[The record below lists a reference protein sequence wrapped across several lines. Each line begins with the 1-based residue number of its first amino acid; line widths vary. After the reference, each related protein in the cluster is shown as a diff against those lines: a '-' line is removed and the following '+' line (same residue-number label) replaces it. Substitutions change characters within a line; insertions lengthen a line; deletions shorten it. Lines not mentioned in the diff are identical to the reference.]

1 MNEPRIYLSDHYV
14 KKFFPDYYV
23 GLKEETDT
31 EFNEETKTDDVIDT
45 YLVGFMTPFENN
57 KAGEKRRTT
66 VDEWA
71 KGQQVYDY
79 KTKSYKQN
87 KVIVARVIDNKP
99 GQFIVKGLIRRHNR
113 TSNVV
118 WRVSDPHG
126 FDVEI
131 TSENMSMIM
140 VGTGV
145 AEGGLILRPC
155 IWMRIGSQNH
165 LIPERSKVWERWVIP
180 ALNYSKT

>member
-1 MNEPRIYLSDHYV
+1 MNEPNIYLYDHYV
-14 KKFFPDYYV
+14 KKFFPEYYV
-23 GLKEETDT
+23 GLREESHT
-31 EFNEETKTDDVIDT
+31 EFNMETKTYDPTDT
-45 YLVGFMTPFENN
+45 YLLGFMTPFENN
-57 KAGEKRRTT
+57 AAGEKRKKT

-71 KGQQVYDY
+71 RGYPVYDY

-87 KVIVARVIDNKP
+87 KVIMARVIDNKP
-99 GQFIVKGLIRRHNR
+99 GQFIVKALIRRHNS
-113 TSNVV
+113 TNNVV

-131 TSENMSMIM
+131 TSENISMIM
-140 VGTGV
+140 VGTGI
-145 AEGGLILRPC
+145 AKGGLILRPC

-165 LIPERSKVWERWVIP
+165 LIPEGSKVWERSVIP